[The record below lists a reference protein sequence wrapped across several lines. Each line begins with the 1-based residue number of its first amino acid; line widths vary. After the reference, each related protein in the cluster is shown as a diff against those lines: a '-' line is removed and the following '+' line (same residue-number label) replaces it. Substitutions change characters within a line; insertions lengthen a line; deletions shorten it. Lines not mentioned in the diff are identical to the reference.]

1 MKVAFFVHCFFPQH
15 FYGTETYTLSLAKQY
30 RALGH
35 EVVVVAA
42 VFQGEPAC
50 DAAINRY
57 EYQGIPV
64 VCIDKNKI
72 PHVRVKETY

>member
-57 EYQGIPV
+57 E
-64 VCIDKNKI
+64 
-72 PHVRVKETY
+72 